1 MPLVDIFGTVIA
13 DSDVPAAQLPMGAK
27 LEELAPRLPEL
38 GRVEI
43 EFPKFRD
50 GRGFT
55 LARCLREHYG
65 FKGDIRAFG
74 HFLPDQFGAM
84 VACGFTSF
92 ITPPEH
98 DSAQFAAAAA
108 TARQPGQLLRRFVGR
123 ARETA

>member
-1 MPLVDIFGTVIA
+1 MPLVDIHGVVIA
-13 DSDVPAAQLPMGAK
+13 DTDVAAVQLPMGAK
-27 LEELAPRLPEL
+27 LEDIAARLAEL

-55 LARCLREHYG
+55 LARTLREHYG

-74 HFLPDQFGAM
+74 HFIPDQFAAL

-92 ITPPEH
+92 VTPPEH
-98 DSAQFAAAAA
+98 EPAQFAAA
-108 TARQPGQLLRRFVGR
+108 TVARQPGQLLRRFVAR
-123 ARETA
+123 AVETP